1 MIPALSHAQPLA
13 GFIGGL
19 MIGLAAAVM
28 LLALGRIA
36 GVSGLA
42 ARALKLSDA
51 GPPWA
56 EATAFVLG
64 LPLGAWLLAATAEV
78 APAHFPTTPLLLVAG
93 LIVGYG
99 TRLGS
104 GCTSGHG
111 RLRDRGGDAPDRNA
125 LMRALIALLC
135 GTLFGAG
142 LAVSGMT
149 DPMRVRA
156 FLDLLGPWDPTL
168 AFVMAGAIVPMAS
181 TAPPN
186 ASVRAWTRTVFLN

>member
-111 RLRDRGGDAPDRNA
+111 VCGLSRLSRRSLVATA
-125 LMRALIALLC
+125 LFMASGFATVAAMRLT
-135 GTLFGAG
+135 GTL
-142 LAVSGMT
+142 
-149 DPMRVRA
+149 
-156 FLDLLGPWDPTL
+156 
-168 AFVMAGAIVPMAS
+168 
-181 TAPPN
+181 
-186 ASVRAWTRTVFLN
+186 